1 MIVSWVYTYVKI
13 HQIVHFICM
22 QFIVYQLHLSEVIC
36 KICAHSK
43 PKQMVLAA
51 LFTIDKKLEIIQIQ
65 VVNE

>member
-1 MIVSWVYTYVKI
+1 
-13 HQIVHFICM
+13 M

-65 VVNE
+65 VNKQNGILFSHEKERSTNLWY